1 MTIRERS
8 VGDVTIVDIGGR
20 ITVQDG
26 ADLFRDAVRRLAS
39 QGRWNLVVNVQ
50 GVPYIDSTAL
60 GEIVRAYTTVVIRQG
75 GSLKLLHLTARV
87 HELLAMTSLV
97 AVFDCFDAEAEAVES
112 FRIPPIAQ
120 V

>member
-8 VGDVTIVDIGGR
+8 VGDVTVVDIGGR

-26 ADLFRDAVRRLAS
+26 TDTFRDAVRRLAS

-50 GVPYIDSTAL
+50 GVPYVDSTAL
-60 GEIVRAYTTVVIRQG
+60 GEIVRAYTTVIRKG

-87 HELLAMTSLV
+87 HELLAVTSLV
-97 AVFDCFDAEAEAVES
+97 AVFDCFETEAEAVES